1 MNNNKHLPFAHLNL
15 RFNPFGELT
24 REQRA
29 ATAIVNLDD
38 IPELLLK
45 SRIAVQFIG
54 EHGRGKST
62 HLIALHKQFNNS
74 PYTQIHIGDKPTFS
88 NDDSQFID
96 SIEILPASRRKKIYR
111 STKILAITTH
121 IDLSKELQAAGFK
134 VISKRIFVDNEQNI
148 KKIFDRRIE
157 LARRDTG
164 SLPDIDI
171 KSVRTLITKFNDDIR
186 AMEHHL
192 YDVFQQLQEIGNVK
206 V

>member
-1 MNNNKHLPFAHLNL
+1 MNKKQLPFAHLNL

-29 ATAIVNLDD
+29 VTAIVELDD
-38 IPELLLK
+38 IPEHFSK
-45 SRIAVQFIG
+45 SRIAIQFIG

-62 HLIALHKQFNNS
+62 HLIALHKRLKHS

-88 NDDSQFID
+88 NDDIQFID
-96 SIEILPASRRKKIYR
+96 SIEMLPAARRKKIYR
-111 STKILAITTH
+111 STNILAITTH
-121 IDLSKELQAAGFK
+121 NDLTNELQAAGFE
-134 VISKRIFVDNEQNI
+134 VISKRITVDNEQHI
-148 KKIFDRRIE
+148 KKIFDKRIE
-157 LARRDTG
+157 LARRNTG

-171 KSVRTLITKFNDDIR
+171 NTVRTLITNFNDDIR

-192 YDVFQQLQEIGNVK
+192 YEVFQQLQVTGNVK